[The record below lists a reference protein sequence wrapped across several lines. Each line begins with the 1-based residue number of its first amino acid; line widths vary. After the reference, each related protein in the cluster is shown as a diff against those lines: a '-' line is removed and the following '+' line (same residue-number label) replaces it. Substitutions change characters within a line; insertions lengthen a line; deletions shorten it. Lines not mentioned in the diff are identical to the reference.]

1 VGKSFEQ
8 TGTGASGFG
17 ERLRRE
23 REMRGIS
30 LDDIAAVTKIGTRL
44 LRALEEEEFDSLPG
58 GIFNKGYVRA
68 YAKYVGIDEEEAVAE
83 YLTAAGE
90 AAPDVRLIAQ
100 QNSSTHG
107 DLSGPVTQGAVHRVR
122 FSLVPVVILLL
133 VTAGAVGGWHL
144 YQQRQRERQQPNKAH
159 AMAAVPST
167 SMSPAT
173 TPNSNANP
181 TSDATGSAP
190 SAPTSENANGL
201 QAPPNGTSSAHTAVQ
216 TVEAAENLPLP
227 SNSDAASRTGKATSE
242 NSEQFEVTVRAK
254 DRARV
259 EIKSDGKVLLK
270 GVMNPSDVK
279 TVRATNKVVFWTA
292 NAGEIELSF
301 NGKSIPLNSGEND
314 EQVLVFNSRGLSRL
328 TTQ

>member
-1 VGKSFEQ
+1 MGKSFEQ

-17 ERLRRE
+17 EGLRRE

-30 LDDIAAVTKIGTRL
+30 LDDIAADTKIGTRL
-44 LRALEEEEFDSLPG
+44 LRALEEEHFDSLPG

-68 YAKYVGIDEEEAVAE
+68 YARCVGIDEEQAVAE

-90 AAPDVRLIAQ
+90 TASDVRLIAQ

-107 DLSGPVTQGAVHRVR
+107 DPSRSGGFVQHGGFP
-122 FSLVPVVILLL
+122 FVPVVILLL
-133 VTAGAVGGWHL
+133 VIAGAVGGWHL
-144 YQQRQRERQQPNKAH
+144 SQQRQRERRESTKAH
-159 AMAAVPST
+159 EVAAAQSSSEGSATISNSSGKASPDPAGST
-167 SMSPAT
+167 SSV
-173 TPNSNANP
+173 P
-181 TSDATGSAP
+181 TA
-190 SAPTSENANGL
+190 ENAPAL
-201 QAPPNGTSSAHTAVQ
+201 QVPPNATSPVHTAVQ
-216 TVEAAENLPLP
+216 TVEAAENLPHP
-227 SNSDAASRTGKATSE
+227 SSSDAAARTGTAGSE

-259 EIKSDGKVLLK
+259 EIKSDGKILVK
-270 GVMNPSDVK
+270 GVMNPADVR
-279 TVRATNKVVFWTA
+279 TIRATNKVVFWTA

-301 NGKSIPLNSGEND
+301 NGKVIPLNRGEND